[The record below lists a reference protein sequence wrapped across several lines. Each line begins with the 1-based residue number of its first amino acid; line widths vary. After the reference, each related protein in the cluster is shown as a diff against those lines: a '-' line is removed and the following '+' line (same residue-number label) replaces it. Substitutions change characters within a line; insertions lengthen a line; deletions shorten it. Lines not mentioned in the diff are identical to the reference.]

1 MKKLP
6 LGVNDFKKIR
16 SENYIY
22 VDKTRFVYDLVTNGE
37 YYFLSRPRRFGK
49 TLLVDTLRRLFEGR
63 KELFEGL
70 YVYDKWDW
78 GKKFPVIKIDFS
90 SGDVQS
96 VDALKEVIIDNIE
109 DHKKKYSVDF
119 PDSDQMGL
127 LLKKLVVSLFEKYNS
142 QVVILI
148 DEYDKPILDNI
159 TDRELAR
166 KLRRILSDFYGV
178 IKGLDEYVRFV
189 FLTGVSKFSKV
200 NLFSKLNNLSDI
212 TLNRKYS
219 TICGYTESELDK
231 YFSDF
236 LAGVNREEVRE
247 WYNGYS
253 WLGERVYNPFDIL
266 QLIDNE
272 FFFKNYWWETGT
284 PTFLIELMRENR
296 YFIPDLE
303 EIEATDE
310 ILGSFDVD
318 YIAVEALMWQTGY
331 LTIKGT
337 KRVGPR
343 TYYKLSY
350 PNLEVKMSLNDVIL
364 NYLSSLRENTKS
376 RLGEEC
382 YNSLAS
388 GDVEKFIEV
397 MKRLLA
403 SLPYT
408 SYTKNEIAKYEGYY
422 INVIYSFLA
431 SLGLD
436 ITAEDITNKGRIDLT
451 IRVEGKIYVLELKM
465 SRIGEDPLSQVREK
479 KYYEKYV
486 GKGEIYLVGLVISDE
501 ERNVVKFEWE
511 KVKLL

>member
-6 LGVNDFKKIR
+6 IGIWDFEEIR
-16 SENYIY
+16 TGNYVY
-22 VDKTRFVYDLVTNGE
+22 VDKTEFVHRLVTEGK

-70 YVYDKWDW
+70 YIYDKWDW
-78 GKKFPVIKIDFS
+78 EKKFPVIKIDFS
-90 SGDVQS
+90 SGGVNSTGSLINLIFKLIDEH
-96 VDALKEVIIDNIE
+96 KE
-109 DHKKKYSVDF
+109 KYEISFENSEVGI
-119 PDSDQMGL
+119 SL
-127 LLKKLVVSLFEKYNS
+127 RELVKKLNSKYNS

-159 TDRELAR
+159 TEKELAR
-166 KLRRILSDFYGV
+166 KLRRILADFYGV

-219 TICGYTESELDK
+219 TICGYTEDELDR

-236 LAGVNREEVRE
+236 LADVNREDVRM

-253 WLGERVYNPFDIL
+253 WLGEKVYNPFDIL
-266 QLIDNE
+266 QFIDND
-272 FFFKNYWWETGT
+272 FFFKNYWFETGT
-284 PTFLIELMRENR
+284 PTFLIELLRENR

-310 ILGSFDVD
+310 ILGSFDVE

-343 TYYKLSY
+343 TYYTLSY

-364 NYLSSLRENTKS
+364 NYLSRVRENVKN

-388 GDVEKFIEV
+388 GDVERFIEV
-397 MKRLLA
+397 IKRLLA

-422 INVIYSFLA
+422 INIIYSFLA
-431 SLGLD
+431 SLGLEMV
-436 ITAEDITNKGRIDLT
+436 AEDVTNRGRIDLT
-451 IRVEGKIYVLELKM
+451 VKVEGKIYVLELKM
-465 SRIGEDPLSQVREK
+465 SRMGEDPLSQVKEK
-479 KYYEKYV
+479 RYYEKYF
-486 GKGEIYLVGLVISDE
+486 GEGEVYIVGLVIDE
-501 ERNVVKFEWE
+501 DERNVRESKWE
-511 KVKLL
+511 RVEK